1 MAAHQTDFSR
11 GSVPRNILDVAV
23 PITAAQVLNLLYNIV
38 DRVYIGR
45 IAGTGAL
52 ALTGVG
58 LCFPIITFISAFSM
72 LYGANGGAPL
82 CTIQHGRGND
92 AEAEAILGNS
102 FTLLVGT
109 GAAITVLGLVFR
121 TPLLRLFGASAATLP
136 YAQGYLSI
144 YLLGTVCVMICLG
157 MNVFINSQGFGT
169 TGMLT
174 VVLGAVLNLVLDPIF
189 IFGLGMGVRGAALA
203 TVLSQAASA
212 AWVLRFLTGKQ
223 AVLRL
228 RLSCLRLQ
236 WRRVKRIVALGFS
249 GFIMGMTNSVVQL
262 VCNKMLALYG
272 GDLYIGVMTVLS
284 SVREVF
290 QTPLMGLSSGA
301 APVMSYNYGA
311 RQYPRVR
318 AAIRFITIVL
328 VSLALAVWAV
338 VFFFPTAFIRLF
350 SADEALLAAAVPA
363 LRVYFFGFFMMA
375 LQSTGQNVFVALGK
389 SKQAIFFSLLRKAII
404 VVPLTLVLPGLG
416 LGVMGVFWAEP
427 ISNVV
432 GGLAC
437 YCTMR
442 HVVFPELAE
451 PTDNL

>member
-11 GSVPRNILDVAV
+11 GSVPRSILDVAV
-23 PITAAQVLNLLYNIV
+23 PVTAAQVLNLLYNIV

-82 CTIQHGRGND
+82 CTIQHGRGD
-92 AEAEAILGNS
+92 DGEAERILGTS
-102 FTLLVGT
+102 FTLLLGT
-109 GAAITVLGLVFR
+109 GALITVLGLLFR

-136 YAQGYLSI
+136 YAQDYLSL
-144 YLLGTVCVMICLG
+144 YLLGTVFVMISLG
-157 MNVFINSQGFGT
+157 MNAFINSQGFGT

-203 TVLSQAASA
+203 TVLSQGASA
-212 AWVLRFLTGKQ
+212 LWVLRFLTGK

-228 RLSCLRLQ
+228 RLSCMRLQ
-236 WRRVKRIVALGFS
+236 WRRVRRIVALGFS

-262 VCNKMLALYG
+262 VCNKMLALWG
-272 GDLYIGVMTVLS
+272 GDLYVGVMTVLS

-290 QTPLMGLSSGA
+290 QTPLMGFSSGA
-301 APVMSYNYGA
+301 APVMSFNYGA
-311 RQYPRVR
+311 RQYSRVR

-328 VSLALAVWAV
+328 VTLSLAVWGV

-404 VVPLTLVLPGLG
+404 VVPLTLALPGLG

-442 HVVFPELAE
+442 HVVLPELTA
-451 PTDNL
+451 PDHRL